1 MARGNAEH
9 SQQAAG
15 LASDSHMRFGD
26 ANRLLDQMVVAME
39 ETNAQSGKVSQS
51 IKTVAEIAFQTNIL
65 NLGSQEQARGIGQI
79 AKGIALMEQVT
90 QRNAASAEESASAA
104 EELTAQSETLKSVVE
119 RLVLMIKGDRV

>member
-1 MARGNAEH
+1 
-9 SQQAAG
+9 
-15 LASDSHMRFGD
+15 MRFGD

-39 ETNAQSGKVSQS
+39 EINAQSGKVSQI
-51 IKTVAEIAFQTNIL
+51 IKTTDEIAFQTNIL
-65 NLGSQEQARGIGQI
+65 NLGSQEQARGIDQI
-79 AKGIALMEQVT
+79 AKGITLMEQVT